1 MTLRQRFKDDFAS
14 SAFQT
19 YCGDDAIIGK
29 FGVIVELEDNYY
41 DCWFV
46 YPDGSPLSE
55 RKLTIL
61 EENTKEIGGIIRLT
75 GEAYTQG
82 RGESF
87 VREIAPY
94 VGVKKKKRVSEKQ
107 KAQGAANLARA
118 RSIA

>member
-19 YCGDDAIIGK
+19 HCGDDAIVGK
-29 FGVIVELEDNYY
+29 FGVITELD
-41 DCWFV
+41 DGTVDVWFV

-61 EENTKEIGGIIRLT
+61 EENTKESGGIIRLT

-82 RGESF
+82 KGDNF

-107 KAQGAANLARA
+107 KAQGAANLAKA
-118 RSIA
+118 RSVA